1 MVKEQHA
8 ALKLLQA
15 WHEAKVKN
23 SQSLANA
30 VPSLLQSARAPVDAS
45 ALAADSAQRTCTQA
59 PRRRA
64 ERASDELRTRE
75 CGACVSDTRE
85 TQRLSRLYSSSQNAA
100 RLAAKLR
107 VSELRDARRRPS
119 T

>member
-30 VPSLLQSARAPVDAS
+30 VPSLLQSARARSTRRRSRPTS
-45 ALAADSAQRTCTQA
+45 RSGNRHLQA

-64 ERASDELRTRE
+64 ERASDER
-75 CGACVSDTRE
+75 
-85 TQRLSRLYSSSQNAA
+85 TQRNDPSA
-100 RLAAKLR
+100 R
-107 VSELRDARRRPS
+107 E
-119 T
+119 